1 MQIAVERK
9 DGKSM
14 WLSTNYQALNDYFKH
29 RKGEDIELA
38 KLLFPNFTEEEL
50 NFITGRRN
58 K

>member
-14 WLSTNYQALNDYFKH
+14 WLSTDYQALNDYFKY
-29 RKGEDIELA
+29 RKGEDRELA

-50 NFITGRRN
+50 NFIT
-58 K
+58 KHD